1 MDAKEHA
8 KAILNG
14 SPDAIIP
21 AGNDKR
27 RSIMEY
33 IDGKKDLLKA
43 VACAT
48 FFVANSISFAHAQDT
63 VGQGVPQSAS
73 VPGAPSGIDTTDAAN
88 LSTNQLQTMFR
99 SAMSV
104 TMAMDYMRGLPGASE
119 GYVAVDADSGTVLDA
134 MKKQDQN
141 AVREAVAKSHADRFQ
156 GAYPTRVSYISS
168 VTKKRTTVGA
178 LFFKQ
183 PSFDVLSEMQQT
195 LAQNRGKYDDSTFM
209 AFAQSIG
216 YANALGESDIHG
228 MKTARSD
235 TDIAKE
241 QVFACIIETQ
251 KGFPMVTDMT
261 MDMYRSGVF
270 AGVKNKEL
278 VLRALADV
286 KKTSIT
292 AFMKK
297 TPEQLAEMSRV
308 IVKNAAS
315 GADRNLREAPIADNM
330 ANTTVIR
337 VASSDIPP
345 PGSAPDLPSTTQTGG
360 AVPPQGSA
368 PQPGAVSSAGGNQP
382 AGLFQRAKGF
392 VSQSATEIQN
402 GNASQVQDQVVSSV
416 KSTLSK
422 MGF

>member
-8 KAILNG
+8 EAILNG

-33 IDGKKDLLKA
+33 IEGKKDLLKA

-48 FFVANSISFAHAQDT
+48 FFIANSISFAHAQEA
-63 VGQGVPQSAS
+63 VGQGVQPVAS
-73 VPGAPSGIDTTDAAN
+73 VPAAPSGIDTTDAAN
-88 LSTNQLQTMFR
+88 LSAKQIQKMFQD
-99 SAMSV
+99 AMSV
-104 TMAMDYMRGLPGASE
+104 TRAMDYMQGLPGASE
-119 GYVAVDADSGTVLDA
+119 GYIAVDADNGMVLDA
-134 MKKQDQN
+134 MKKPDPN
-141 AVREAVAKSHADRFQ
+141 AVRGAVSKYHAERFQ
-156 GAYPTRVSYISS
+156 GVYPTRVSYINS

-183 PSFDVLSEMQQT
+183 PSFDVISEIQQT
-195 LAQNRGKYDDSTFM
+195 LAQNRGKYDDSTVM
-209 AFAQSIG
+209 AFARSIG

-235 TDIAKE
+235 VDLAKE
-241 QVFACIIETQ
+241 QVFACIMETQ

-315 GADRNLREAPIADNM
+315 GADRHILMDSAASEAVPGVSVM
-330 ANTTVIR
+330 R
-337 VASSDIPP
+337 LASQDVPP
-345 PGSAPDLPSTTQTGG
+345 PGSAPEAAQSDPAGG
-360 AVPPQGSA
+360 TSAPP
-368 PQPGAVSSAGGNQP
+368 PQPGM
-382 AGLFQRAKGF
+382 LEKAKGF
-392 VSQSATEIQN
+392 VQNSAAEIQS
-402 GNASQVQDQVVSSV
+402 GNVGQATDQVVSSV
-416 KSTLSK
+416 KSVFSK